1 MYMVLVGK
9 GMPVQMHGQPD
20 TGSRL
25 EELLAEFSLRSG
37 TLVQVIAKL
46 KSYVST
52 NAPNATSVEYDLH
65 LALLQLL
72 KIFAAREPFADL
84 MLPEVK
90 TQPRPQ
96 PSLSCRRRRRQ
107 VLAPAQSLT
116 PAKTRTCL
124 RSQATIEFSDFL
136 HTFFTTDNEA
146 KVGIILMGTIHWAKG
161 LQADDVYIIQ
171 PGSVPLAERIELGGW
186 QRWEELCIQACKPL
200 PIVHNPQL

>member
-1 MYMVLVGK
+1 MPRYLQPHAPLPTTPCSATRCLPPHARCLQMYMVLLGK

-124 RSQATIEFSDFL
+124 RSQAAG
-136 HTFFTTDNEA
+136 DNR
-146 KVGIILMGTIHWAKG
+146 VL
-161 LQADDVYIIQ
+161 
-171 PGSVPLAERIELGGW
+171 
-186 QRWEELCIQACKPL
+186 
-200 PIVHNPQL
+200 